1 MKIDFGLF
9 HTYQQACF
17 QMRLLIESSLSYFFH
32 DVHFALTNICM
43 NIRKSTYKQA
53 ISFQSGTTCKKKGCH
68 PHGELCSIYVH
79 QAWSM
84 YIAKNGHPLKW
95 QILIKLILYKF
106 EILRFLPDQHDLNS
120 KSLILKSPYL
130 LTQFLTLIKVIFDG
144 IDTKFY
150 CTHCLSTGAELLQLK
165 GRQMRA
171 ECLVEF

>member
-32 DVHFALTNICM
+32 DVHFALTNIM
-43 NIRKSTYKQA
+43 YIRKSTYKQA

-120 KSLILKSPYL
+120 KSLINSSNVNAFEQVFKCQLISKCIFGVFNSSKKRTKKS
-130 LTQFLTLIKVIFDG
+130 T
-144 IDTKFY
+144 
-150 CTHCLSTGAELLQLK
+150 
-165 GRQMRA
+165 
-171 ECLVEF
+171 